1 MALLEEKMGNIKR
14 LCSSFARQRPLSRSW
29 EAPMPSLLERSGKD
43 WSRIN
48 DDGDKICLKS
58 NAAMRNAPPQAGS
71 SPGTSAPTFMA
82 EGKLAQE
89 GDDDAVSFVVQCKHC
104 GTKNKIY
111 VTKLKTEDATRKM
124 H

>member
-1 MALLEEKMGNIKR
+1 MLRI
-14 LCSSFARQRPLSRSW
+14 LCINPNCTAPDRIFTWNERPHL
-29 EAPMPSLLERSGKD
+29 
-43 WSRIN
+43 
-48 DDGDKICLKS
+48 
-58 NAAMRNAPPQAGS
+58 Q
-71 SPGTSAPTFMA
+71 A

-89 GDDDAVSFVVQCKHC
+89 GDDDAVSFVVQCKYC

>member
-1 MALLEEKMGNIKR
+1 MLRIQCLNPNCTAPDRIFTWNERPHLL
-14 LCSSFARQRPLSRSW
+14 
-29 EAPMPSLLERSGKD
+29 
-43 WSRIN
+43 
-48 DDGDKICLKS
+48 
-58 NAAMRNAPPQAGS
+58 
-71 SPGTSAPTFMA
+71 A

-89 GDDDAVSFVVQCKHC
+89 GDDGAVSFVVQCKHC